1 MLQTLYICRKCR
13 ELIRTRKSDDED
25 VLESS
30 VLQEMLGKMTVVCNV
45 VPVCTTETTA
55 APDVEYGCM
64 QNSSVSRA
72 QLEVAFY
79 EHSN

>member
-1 MLQTLYICRKCR
+1 MLQ
-13 ELIRTRKSDDED
+13 
-25 VLESS
+25 
-30 VLQEMLGKMTVVCNV
+30 QMLGKMTVVCNV